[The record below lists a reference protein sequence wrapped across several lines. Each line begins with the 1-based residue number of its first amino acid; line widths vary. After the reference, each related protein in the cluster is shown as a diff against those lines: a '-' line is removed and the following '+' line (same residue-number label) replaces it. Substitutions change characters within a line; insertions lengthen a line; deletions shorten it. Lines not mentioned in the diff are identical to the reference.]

1 MVQKVV
7 TKKSFIGGR
16 LVYPGEMVD
25 VDAKGVVLP
34 AGSTPVGAMSIA
46 QLRATL
52 EAREAVEGKAPAPEP
67 EFGDNLADPVKGN
80 TGTQELEIARIA
92 PGSGNRPQGIPPGTE
107 EHNNSFV
114 HPAPAAAPAAIEEV
128 VGAPATV
135 PDPAQGNISAAIEL
149 LDPANDEH
157 WTNAGLPSV
166 EAVTELVGTKVS
178 RAEINAAAPAFM
190 RPAVDND
197 DV

>member
-92 PGSGNRPQGIPPGTE
+92 PGSGN
-107 EHNNSFV
+107 
-114 HPAPAAAPAAIEEV
+114 HPAGHG
-128 VGAPATV
+128 GA
-135 PDPAQGNISAAIEL
+135 QQQL
-149 LDPANDEH
+149 R
-157 WTNAGLPSV
+157 PS
-166 EAVTELVGTKVS
+166 GTGS
-178 RAEINAAAPAFM
+178 RAGRDRGSCRRSRNGPRSGSGQHQRRDRTA
-190 RPAVDND
+190 RSRQR
-197 DV
+197 